1 MALDVSPNGQGY
13 LRFSFKIHPEMGRI
27 GNGEMDGDRG
37 KGEPTQ
43 RGVFAHRIFEGT
55 KYSLPTAA
63 MSTMRRPV
71 AISISLAIRC

>member
-43 RGVFAHRIFEGT
+43 EAFLHTGSASVHAVVTCRDTVAHIEEKTRFG
-55 KYSLPTAA
+55 L
-63 MSTMRRPV
+63 
-71 AISISLAIRC
+71 